1 MPIPLESVFP
11 EPRLLIFA
19 DPKKPSLNDQAVIM
33 AENQIS
39 KIDQFNITDGL
50 ALLIGC
56 YYVFFVNYPTPSAAA
71 SGFLLFVQEMLLE
84 IQD

>member
-1 MPIPLESVFP
+1 
-11 EPRLLIFA
+11 
-19 DPKKPSLNDQAVIM
+19 M
-33 AENQIS
+33 AENQIIS

-56 YYVFFVNYPTPSAAA
+56 YYVFFVNYPTPSAA

-84 IQD
+84 IQEKNFKKTSKYNSLIDCLVKN